1 MKKKFTFVDA
11 AIILVVLCVVLGAAY
26 YLTSKSIIKIS
37 VKGEEFGYTLCV
49 SNVREEVANQF
60 KEGGKVFDAT
70 KQIEI
75 GTIDSVKVVPHEDV
89 FLNSEDGE
97 YVKEQI
103 HERYRVMIHVTSNDA
118 VVTDSSVTVN
128 NYELYYGKT
137 CYIRGNNFACSSV
150 LWGLDT
156 KEGK

>member
-11 AIILVVLCVVLGAAY
+11 AIILVVLCVLLGAAY
-26 YLTSKSIIKIS
+26 YLTSKSIIKTS
-37 VKGEEFGYTLCV
+37 VKGEKFGYTLCV

-75 GTIDSVKVVPHEDV
+75 GTIDKVETVPHEDI
-89 FLNSEDGE
+89 FLNSKDGE
-97 YVKEQI
+97 YIKESI
-103 HERYRVMIHVTSNDA
+103 PERYKVFIHVQADDA
-118 VVTDSSVTVN
+118 VVTDSTVTVN

-137 CYIRGNNFACSSV
+137 CYIRGDNFACTSV
-150 LWGLDT
+150 VWGLDL

>member
-11 AIILVVLCVVLGAAY
+11 AIVLVVLCVVLGAAY
-26 YLTSKSIIKIS
+26 YLTSKSIIKTS

-49 SNVREEVANQF
+49 SNVREEVADQF

-75 GTIDSVKVVPHEDV
+75 GTIDKVHVEPYEDI
-89 FLNSEDGE
+89 FLNSKDGE

-103 HERYRVMIHVTSNDA
+103 PERYRVMIHVVSDDA
-118 VVTDSSVTVN
+118 VVTDSTVTVN

-137 CYIRGNNFACSSV
+137 CYIRGNNFACTSV
-150 LWGLDT
+150 VWGLDT